1 MLRRKYE
8 SSKKWICLRHYFVRR
23 GATTMF
29 ISVGVLSQGDHFAA
43 DLSKCRCCLPAC
55 ASRRDAFHEATTS
68 WRQKDELI
76 YYGCALLT
84 MNSINDLRNI

>member
-1 MLRRKYE
+1 MKVI
-8 SSKKWICLRHYFVRR
+8 KKWFGASPLRILAG

-29 ISVGVLSQGDHFAA
+29 ISEGGLSQGDHFVA